1 MRRGTAYLLLAAFAV
16 LAVALH
22 VGGFTNAVTTEN
34 LLSRRE
40 MLKDV
45 ASSHPLLAPLVF
57 GLVYIAVAAFA
68 LPVAAILSMLG
79 GFLFGTWGGAAL
91 VLISAT
97 VGATIVFL
105 LARSALGRPLR
116 RKAGPLHARIAAN
129 MNDNAFG
136 YLMFMRLVPLFPFVL
151 VNLVAALFD
160 VRLRQFVV
168 ATLIG
173 MAPATVVYANIGRQI
188 GEISNPKDLVS
199 PGVIA
204 ALTASGL
211 LVLTPSIYRQWIAAR
226 SKPRPNGE
234 G

>member
-1 MRRGTAYLLLAAFAV
+1 MRRRTAYLLVAAFAA
-16 LAVALH
+16 LAIALH
-22 VGGFTNAVTTEN
+22 VGGFTDALTTDH

-40 MLKDV
+40 TLKAV
-45 ASSHPLLAPLVF
+45 ASAHPVLAPLVF

-68 LPVAAILSMLG
+68 LPVAAMLSMLG

-97 VGATIVFL
+97 IGATIVFL
-105 LARSALGRPLR
+105 LARSAFGETLR

-129 MNDNAFG
+129 MDDNAFG
-136 YLMFMRLVPLFPFVL
+136 HLMFMRLVPLFPFFL

-199 PGVIA
+199 SGVIA
-204 ALTASGL
+204 ALTALGL

-226 SKPRPNGE
+226 SKPRPDRE
-234 G
+234 D